1 MKPTALASSPRR
13 SASTIVA
20 AGIEPPAP
28 RVHVETRKP
37 RKEIRFRFRGAGS
50 GFLQD
55 SSEAPSYHTDFSR
68 NTPRPPPPLSQ
79 IVFSRRYPLELEL
92 EIEDRWQFGV
102 ELVLT
107 GHFQEGRRR
116 LIPLRSVGQSLHRR
130 ASLRTLTTMLYKTLL
145 PAIAAVA
152 AGQQTCETLRDAFQ
166 DNS

>member
-1 MKPTALASSPRR
+1 
-13 SASTIVA
+13 
-20 AGIEPPAP
+20 
-28 RVHVETRKP
+28 
-37 RKEIRFRFRGAGS
+37 
-50 GFLQD
+50 
-55 SSEAPSYHTDFSR
+55 
-68 NTPRPPPPLSQ
+68 
-79 IVFSRRYPLELEL
+79 VFSRRFSLELEL
-92 EIEDRWQFGV
+92 EIEDRRQFGV